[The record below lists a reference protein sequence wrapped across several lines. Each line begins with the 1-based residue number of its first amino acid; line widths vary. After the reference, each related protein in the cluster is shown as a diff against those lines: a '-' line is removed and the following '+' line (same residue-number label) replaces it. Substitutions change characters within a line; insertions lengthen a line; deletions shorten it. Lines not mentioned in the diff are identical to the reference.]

1 MNTVYKVCLLGKE
14 NEVKQIIVF
23 SKEANEEASENLF
36 NEKEQTFIEEND
48 IPVRF
53 SKSVFHKDDSI
64 ATIKNKILKEIDFV
78 VSYYELYLFSNIE
91 NPYKNLQSIFEN
103 ISGKDGFIDR
113 NKFEQLIINLG
124 ISSNVLNKV
133 DISKTRFL
141 LDDLLA
147 IQDGL
152 TDNSSNYKLSIGK
165 KFRMVHDELFSANP
179 YDILKTTKN
188 THKSNN
194 PLESFENQLL
204 LNNNGGNFI
213 DNTIF
218 VCFAEDVLEHA
229 EENALD
235 SELIISLYYPLLIK
249 YEVIDKD
256 SLFLK
261 RENLIKKSKKITS
274 KFAFDTYE
282 KVDLFYNVYN
292 EREIE
297 LPYISKGVSAFSLTI
312 QPDFKHLLPLD
323 IIFKNIHSTKIIP
336 FIKYNPGFRREN
348 IYRFYSEDIT
358 KYGTKIPFLSA
369 RTILK
374 LAKETGKKKQISFS
388 IENENGDFY
397 IDIQN
402 NGDINISGNNF
413 KEPIDIESI
422 NGVIQSIANPIINH
436 MNEFLRKNGYE
447 MKEFND
453 IRRNDVEIEYLKYTI
468 SLKVDKEINIT
479 DYNNC
484 LSPIFE
490 IGTNEND
497 IHKGLSMRFKRVENY
512 NEMDEEDIFIA
523 SLYGKNKTDKEMAEM
538 ISKKYEITFQ
548 AASIKLSKFIR
559 NHEQM
564 VGRTN
569 IIKIADSP
577 GFLVNMG
584 IKSYDDL
591 FICDIEMDN
600 ISISIHMGYI
610 DAIVMYIDSLL
621 RISQDSKLKKSIL
634 RLCDKTES
642 KPIEKFDNIVTG
654 IEAVAVS
661 DILFSDVYEELE
673 LSEAEGEGESQ
684 INELDHDGN
693 VESTA
698 FGDLKQYESADI
710 TDDIEDIKEY
720 ENAEDFELLS
730 PIQDESLSPIQ
741 AESLSPIQDESLSPI
756 QAESLSPIQDESLS
770 PIQAESLSPIQ
781 DESLSPIQDESLSPI
796 QDSTSKSSSANS
808 LMMAP
813 EEYSS
818 NTSRKTSKSSSA
830 NSLMMAPEEEDSSN
844 TSRKTSKSSS
854 ANSLMMAP
862 EEDSSKTSRKTSKSS
877 SANSL
882 MMAPEEEDSSNS
894 KSIEKGGSQE
904 DKIKE
909 KQLDG
914 MLLKDSN
921 NNIFLSKLKKKE
933 PTLFLS
939 EDDGKFSAYSTLCQ
953 ASRQRQPVILSQ
965 EEKNKIDENDKASN
979 SKSYNH
985 ALEYGSDP
993 NKKNWYI
1000 CPRFWCLKTNTSI
1013 SEADVKAG
1021 KCGKVIPKGE
1031 KTVKKGHYVYEFNHN
1046 IQHHGPDGSY
1056 KENTPGFLEGSL
1068 HPKGLCL
1075 PCCFKKEWDSKGQ
1088 VDRRNECLKQPDE
1101 YTKKEKRPKNA
1112 KQEEYV
1118 YEIRRYP
1125 IPQKRWGFLPM
1136 AVQLFLQTD
1145 NSLSVNPDNNKYLK
1159 NDQSTTTLLRYGVEN
1174 SANKSFIACMADL
1187 YAYKKRI
1194 ATVPSIEEMCNII
1207 AQAVTIDLFVNY
1219 HNGSLLSIF
1228 KPKIY
1233 DVDKIDP
1240 TKYEESAFIKKLDMS
1255 NETHI
1260 EFINEAIAA
1269 YENFIEFLKNKE
1281 SYIDHTYLWDI
1292 VCSPNPNLFQ
1302 TGCNLAIL
1310 KIREVDI
1317 TDDIELLCPTSVYS
1331 SVLYDIRKET
1341 VVLLKHDNYYE
1352 PIYLF
1357 MYNIETLQQNVFN
1370 KKNQK
1375 TTNENVV
1382 VKKELVIKKTF
1393 LEDKSVDN
1401 IKEVLQ
1407 IIRNSI
1413 KKFCAPQSSMPR
1425 IYKFKRPLPAET
1437 LYLILLKY
1445 AFEIKNQVLNYQGKT
1460 IGFWIRAKDDGIFIP
1475 CYPSSQMPDIPVLFM
1490 DDDTLWNDYI
1500 TTRDRLRKIHSI
1512 SKGEILCRPKVK
1524 IMEDGL
1530 IVGILTETNQF
1541 IMLSNPTENIE
1552 PDGIPVINDENY
1564 IIADKVF
1571 AQTKQQDEV
1580 RVNTIKMISLET
1592 QFYSAFRTT
1601 IRGLLNQ
1608 MKNKQYKQQIT
1619 EIIENPRYLYKSKL
1633 NTVERII
1640 RKISR
1645 DTILFQQFDEATLLA
1660 LDEITDCFS
1669 NPTDK
1674 KYCVLRT
1681 SGEYQIILP
1690 EKHLISGLNNN
1701 LIYFS
1706 RIADELIRYKR
1717 IQLFMMDTKM
1727 YLNITNTEYKI
1738 NEDEMIM
1745 LESLLTSDYFK
1756 SIEPYEHGK
1765 TTKITY
1771 ETANPIIT
1779 QKYSNEVSLDEQQ
1792 KIVISDNTK
1801 EEIQDKFGI
1810 ECIRRTIPII
1820 GKTISEWKAF
1830 FPKNATE
1837 TELHS
1842 SVKCSYYPIIYIYN
1856 IVYNVQMT
1864 VEQVKS
1870 KLAIEYEKYM
1880 SKYQTKILGILRKQG
1895 KRDMVDDILRDK
1907 YTLQTAIASEVYF
1920 LTNLDYWILST
1931 QFSLPII
1938 LFHQKRL
1945 KNLANTT
1952 NWLKLSD
1959 PPTDKA
1965 REYFFIRVSTEPDS
1979 PGNYLPQYN
1988 VIKPTLKSSSSEI
2001 TQLFANGTPES
2012 IMSLETYFDKIEL

>member
-1 MNTVYKVCLLGKE
+1 MDTVYKVCLLGEK

-23 SKEANEEASENLF
+23 SKSANEEASDSLF
-36 NEKEQTFIEEND
+36 NSKEQDFIEKNN
-48 IPVRF
+48 IPIKF
-53 SKSVFHKDDSI
+53 SKFVFYKDDSI
-64 ATIKNKILKEIDFV
+64 ATIKNKILKEINFV
-78 VSYYELYLFSNIE
+78 VSYHELYLFSNIE
-91 NPYKNLQSIFEN
+91 NPYKNLQVVFESV
-103 ISGKDGFIDR
+103 SGKNDFITR
-113 NKFEQLIINLG
+113 SQFEQLIINLG
-124 ISSNVLNKV
+124 ISSTILDKIDINK
-133 DISKTRFL
+133 KQFL
-141 LDDLLA
+141 LEDLLN

-152 TDNSSNYKLSIGK
+152 KDDSSYYKLSIGK

-179 YDILKTTKN
+179 YDILKTTRLQ
-188 THKSNN
+188 HKSNN

-204 LNNNGGNFI
+204 LNNNGGRFI
-213 DNTIF
+213 DNTLF
-218 VCFAEDVLEHA
+218 VCFAEDVLADSEKKSF
-229 EENALD
+229 D
-235 SELIISLYYPLLIK
+235 SELIISLYFPLLIK
-249 YEVIDKD
+249 QEVVDME
-256 SLFLK
+256 SLLK
-261 RENLIKKSKKITS
+261 KKENLITKTKKNAS
-274 KFAFDTYE
+274 KFVFDMYE
-282 KVDLFYNVYN
+282 KVDLFYNIYN
-292 EREIE
+292 ERITE
-297 LPYISKGVSAFSLTI
+297 LPYVSKGLSVFSI
-312 QPDFKHLLPLD
+312 IIHPDFKHLLPLD
-323 IIFKNIHSTKIIP
+323 IIFKNIHSTKVIP

-358 KYGTKIPFLSA
+358 KYGTKIPFLPA
-369 RTILK
+369 KTILK

-402 NGDINISGNNF
+402 NGDISISGNNF
-413 KEPIDIESI
+413 KEPIDISEL
-422 NGVIQSIANPIINH
+422 NQVIQSIANPIINH
-436 MNEFLRKNGYE
+436 MNDFLRKNGYE
-447 MKEFND
+447 IKEFQD
-453 IRRNDVEIEYLKYTI
+453 IRRDDIEIEYMKYTM
-468 SLKVDKEINIT
+468 SLKINKEIDIT
-479 DYNNC
+479 KFNSC

-490 IGTNEND
+490 IETDD
-497 IHKGLSMRFKRVENY
+497 IHKGASMRFKRVENY

-523 SLYGKNKTDKEMAEM
+523 SLYGKAKTDREIAEM
-538 ISKKYEITFQ
+538 ISKKYEITFES
-548 AASIKLSKFIR
+548 ASLKLANFIK
-559 NHEQM
+559 NHE
-564 VGRTN
+564 RTIN
-569 IIKIADSP
+569 KAQGGPSVIKVADSP
-577 GFLVNMG
+577 GFLVNMS
-584 IKSYDDL
+584 IKSYDDI
-591 FICDIEMDN
+591 FICEIELDN
-600 ISISIHMGYI
+600 VSIHLHMEYI
-610 DAIVMYIDSLL
+610 DVIQMYIDSLL
-621 RISQDSKLKKSIL
+621 RITQDTSLKKALISRI
-634 RLCDKTES
+634 CKES
-642 KPIEKFDNIVTG
+642 DIKSKKIEKFDNIVTG
-654 IEAVAVS
+654 IEATLVS
-661 DILFSDVYEELE
+661 DIIYSDVFEDVD
-673 LSEAEGEGESQ
+673 AESDAIVESDMQ
-684 INELDHDGN
+684 DIDLDN
-693 VESTA
+693 VETTA
-698 FGDLKQYESADI
+698 FGDLKQYESVDI
-710 TDDIEDIKEY
+710 NQDIEDIDEY
-720 ENAEDFELLS
+720 ENTEDFEILS
-730 PIQDESLSPIQ
+730 PIQEEEDESIN
-741 AESLSPIQDESLSPI
+741 
-756 QAESLSPIQDESLS
+756 
-770 PIQAESLSPIQ
+770 
-781 DESLSPIQDESLSPI
+781 
-796 QDSTSKSSSANS
+796 SSEANS

-813 EEYSS
+813 EEASET
-818 NTSRKTSKSSSA
+818 NDSKSSEA
-830 NSLMMAPEEEDSSN
+830 NSLMMAPEEASDASN
-844 TSRKTSKSSS
+844 SKSSEANS
-854 ANSLMMAP
+854 LMMAPEEASETNDSKSSEANSLMMAP
-862 EEDSSKTSRKTSKSS
+862 EEDSD
-877 SANSL
+877 A
-882 MMAPEEEDSSNS
+882 SNS
-894 KSIEKGGSQE
+894 NSSEKGGSKE
-904 DKIKE
+904 DSSQDGKE

-914 MLLKDSN
+914 MLLKNNN

-939 EDDGKFSAYSTLCQ
+939 EDDGKFKAYSTLCQ
-953 ASRQRQPVILSQ
+953 ASRQRQPVILTQ
-965 EEKNKIDENDKASN
+965 EEKDKIDENDRANN
-979 SKSYNH
+979 SKSYNN

-993 NKKNWYI
+993 TKKNWYI
-1000 CPRFWCLKTNTSI
+1000 CPRYWCLKTNSSI
-1013 SEADVKAG
+1013 SEEDVKAG

-1088 VDRRNECLKQPDE
+1088 VDRRNECLNDPE
-1101 YTKKEKRPKNA
+1101 TTVKKDKRPKNA

-1118 YEIRRYP
+1118 YETRRYP
-1125 IPQKRWGFLPM
+1125 IPSKRWGFLPM
-1136 AVQLFLQTD
+1136 AVQFFLQTD
-1145 NSLSVNPDNNKYLK
+1145 NSISVNPDNNKFLK
-1159 NDQSTTTLLRYGVEN
+1159 DNESTSTLLRYGVEN
-1174 SANKSFIACMADL
+1174 STNKSFIACIADL
-1187 YAYKKRI
+1187 YAYKKRS
-1194 ATVPSIEEMCNII
+1194 ATVPTIEEMCNII
-1207 AQAVTIDLFVNY
+1207 ATAVTIDLFVNY

-1233 DVDKIDP
+1233 ELDKIDP
-1240 TKYEESAFIKKLDMS
+1240 TKYESSSFISKLDMA

-1260 EFINEAIAA
+1260 DFINNAIAA

-1331 SVLYDIRKET
+1331 SVLYDMRKET

-1357 MYNIETLQQNVFN
+1357 TYMIETQDKNVTN
-1370 KKNQK
+1370 KKKQ
-1375 TTNENVV
+1375 TTVPEKVV

-1413 KKFCAPQSSMPR
+1413 KKFCAPQASMPR
-1425 IYKFKRPLPAET
+1425 VYKFKRPLPAET
-1437 LYLILLKY
+1437 LKLILLKY
-1445 AFEIKNQVLNYQGKT
+1445 TFEIKNQVLNYQGKT

-1475 CYPSSQMPDIPVLFM
+1475 CYPSSQLPDIPVLFM
-1490 DDDTLWNDYI
+1490 DDDTLWSDYI
-1500 TTRDRLRKIHSI
+1500 TTRDRLKKIHSI
-1512 SKGEILCRPKVK
+1512 SKGEILCRPKLK

-1530 IVGILTETNQF
+1530 IIGILTETNQF

-1564 IIADKVF
+1564 IIADKELS
-1571 AQTKQQDEV
+1571 QSKHQDEL

-1608 MKNKQYKQQIT
+1608 SKNKPYKQQIT

-1633 NTVERII
+1633 DTVERII

-1645 DTILFQQFDEATLLA
+1645 TSIVFQGFDQATLLA

-1674 KYCVLRT
+1674 KYCILQK
-1681 SGEYQIILP
+1681 SGEYKIILP
-1690 EKHLISGLNNN
+1690 EKHLISGLNNSQ
-1701 LIYFS
+1701 IYFS

-1745 LESLLTSDYFK
+1745 LESLLTSEYFK

-1779 QKYSNEVSLDEQQ
+1779 QKYSNEVSLIEQQ
-1792 KIVISDNTK
+1792 EMVVSDNTK

-1810 ECIRRTIPII
+1810 ECVRRVIPIT

-1856 IVYNVQMT
+1856 SVYNIQMT
-1864 VEQVKS
+1864 IEQVKS
-1870 KLAIEYEKYM
+1870 KLANEYDKYM
-1880 SKYQTKILGILRKQG
+1880 GKYQNKILGVLRKQG
-1895 KRDMVDDILRDK
+1895 KKDMIDDIFRDK
-1907 YTLQTAIASEVYF
+1907 YTLQTAIATEVYF
-1920 LTNLDYWILST
+1920 LTNLDYWILAK

-1938 LFHQKRL
+1938 LFHQKKL
-1945 KNLANTT
+1945 KNLVNTV

-1959 PPTDKA
+1959 PPSDKPND
-1965 REYFFIRVSTEPDS
+1965 FVFIRVSTEPVN
-1979 PGNYLPQYN
+1979 PGNYLTQYN
-1988 VIKPTLKSSSSEI
+1988 IIKPTLKSTSKSI
-2001 TQLFANGTPES
+2001 IQLFENS
-2012 IMSLETYFDKIEL
+2012 IPDSTMSLETYFDKIELNL

>member
-1 MNTVYKVCLLGKE
+1 MDTVYKVCLLGKK

-23 SKEANEEASENLF
+23 SKEANEEAMETLF
-36 NEKEQTFIEEND
+36 NSKEYAFIEKNN
-48 IPVRF
+48 IPVQF
-53 SKSVFHKDDSI
+53 SKFIFYKDDSI
-64 ATIKNKILKEIDFV
+64 VTIKNKLLKELDFV
-78 VSYYELYLFSNIE
+78 VSYHELYLFSNIE
-91 NPYKNLQSIFEN
+91 NPYKNLQAVFERV
-103 ISGKDGFIDR
+103 SGKDDFITR
-113 NKFEQLIINLG
+113 SQFEQLIINLG
-124 ISSNVLNKV
+124 ISSKVLDKI
-133 DISKTRFL
+133 DISKSQFL
-141 LDDLLA
+141 LEDLLA
-147 IQDGL
+147 IQDGIQDDL
-152 TDNSSNYKLSIGK
+152 SYYKLSIGK

-179 YDILKTTKN
+179 YDILKTTRLQ
-188 THKSNN
+188 HKSAN

-204 LNNNGGNFI
+204 LNNNGGKFI

-218 VCFAEDVLEHA
+218 VCFAEDVLEHT
-229 EENALD
+229 EENSFD
-235 SELIISLYYPLLIK
+235 SELIISLYFPLLIK
-249 YEVIDKD
+249 QQVIDLD
-256 SLFLK
+256 SLLKK
-261 RENLIKKSKKITS
+261 RENLIKKSKKNIS
-274 KFAFDTYE
+274 KHILDTYD
-282 KVDLFYNVYN
+282 KVDLFYNIYN
-292 EREIE
+292 ERTSE
-297 LPYISKGVSAFSLTI
+297 LPYLSKGVSVFSI
-312 QPDFKHLLPLD
+312 IVHPDFKHLLPLD
-323 IIFKNIHSTKIIP
+323 IIFKNIHSTKVIP

-369 RTILK
+369 KTILK

-402 NGDINISGNNF
+402 NGDISISGNNF
-413 KEPIDIESI
+413 KEPIDISDL
-422 NGVIQSIANPIINH
+422 NSVIQTIANPIINH
-436 MNEFLRKNGYE
+436 INDFLRKNGYE
-447 MKEFND
+447 IKEFQD
-453 IRRNDVEIEYLKYTI
+453 IRRDDIEIEYMKYTMSI
-468 SLKVDKEINIT
+468 KIDKEIDLSKFNS
-479 DYNNC
+479 C
-484 LSPIFE
+484 LTPIFE
-490 IGTNEND
+490 IETND
-497 IHKGLSMRFKRVENY
+497 IHKGASMRFKRVENY

-523 SLYGKNKTDKEMAEM
+523 SLYGRFKTDREIAEI
-538 ISKKYEITFQ
+538 ISKKYEITFES
-548 AASIKLSKFIR
+548 ASLKLANFIK
-559 NHEQM
+559 NHD
-564 VGRTN
+564 RT
-569 IIKIADSP
+569 IDKVQGGPSVIKVADSP
-577 GFLVNMG
+577 GFLVNMS
-584 IKSYDDL
+584 IKSYDDI
-591 FICDIEMDN
+591 FMCEIEMDN
-600 ISISIHMGYI
+600 ISIHLHVEYI
-610 DAIVMYIDSLL
+610 DVIQIYIDSLL
-621 RISQDSKLKKSIL
+621 RITQDTTLKKSIIS
-634 RLCDKTES
+634 RICKDSDIKS
-642 KPIEKFDNIVTG
+642 KDIKQFDNIVTG
-654 IEAVAVS
+654 IEAALVS
-661 DILFSDVYEELE
+661 DIIYSDVFEDL
-673 LSEAEGEGESQ
+673 EAEAEVDGVDTGEGE
-684 INELDHDGN
+684 LDN
-693 VESTA
+693 LETTA
-698 FGDLKQYESADI
+698 FGDLKQYESINIDEDIADI
-710 TDDIEDIKEY
+710 EEY
-720 ENAEDFELLS
+720 ENTEDFEILS
-730 PIQDESLSPIQ
+730 PIEEES
-741 AESLSPIQDESLSPI
+741 
-756 QAESLSPIQDESLS
+756 
-770 PIQAESLSPIQ
+770 
-781 DESLSPIQDESLSPI
+781 
-796 QDSTSKSSSANS
+796 SKSSEANR

-813 EEYSS
+813 EEES
-818 NTSRKTSKSSSA
+818 NSNNSKSSEA
-830 NSLMMAPEEEDSSN
+830 NSLMMAPEEESTNSS
-844 TSRKTSKSSS
+844 
-854 ANSLMMAP
+854 
-862 EEDSSKTSRKTSKSS
+862 E
-877 SANSL
+877 ANSL
-882 MMAPEEEDSSNS
+882 MMAPEEESDNSRS
-894 KSIEKGGSQE
+894 KSSEKGGSK
-904 DKIKE
+904 DDSSKDGKE

-914 MLLKDSN
+914 MLLKTNN

-939 EDDGKFSAYSTLCQ
+939 EDDGKFSAYSKLCQ
-953 ASRQRQPVILSQ
+953 ASRQRQPVILTQ
-965 EEKNKIDENDKASN
+965 EEKDKIDENDKANN

-993 NKKNWYI
+993 TKKNWYI
-1000 CPRFWCLKTNTSI
+1000 CPRYWCLKTNTSI

-1056 KENTPGFLEGSL
+1056 QENTPGFLEGSL

-1088 VDRRNECLKQPDE
+1088 VDRRNECLTQPDI
-1101 YTKKEKRPKNA
+1101 TVKKDKRPKNA

-1118 YEIRRYP
+1118 YETRRYP
-1125 IPQKRWGFLPM
+1125 IPSKRWGFLPM

-1145 NSLSVNPDNNKYLK
+1145 NSISVNPDNNKFLK
-1159 NDQSTTTLLRYGVEN
+1159 DDESSSTLLRYGVEN
-1174 SANKSFIACMADL
+1174 STNKSFVACIADL
-1187 YAYKKRI
+1187 YAYKKRSSS
-1194 ATVPSIEEMCNII
+1194 VPTIEKMCNII
-1207 AQAVTIDLFVNY
+1207 ASAVTIDLFVNY

-1228 KPKIY
+1228 KPKLY
-1233 DVDKIDP
+1233 EVDKIDP
-1240 TKYEESAFIKKLDMS
+1240 TKYESSSFINNLNMG

-1260 EFINEAIAA
+1260 DFINNAIAA
-1269 YENFIEFLKNKE
+1269 YENFIDFLKNKD

-1331 SVLYDIRKET
+1331 SVLYDMRKET

-1357 MYNIETLQQNVFN
+1357 TYNIETQDKTVTN
-1370 KKNQK
+1370 KKKQ
-1375 TTNENVV
+1375 TTVAEKVV
-1382 VKKELVIKKTF
+1382 TKKELIIKKTF

-1413 KKFCAPQSSMPR
+1413 KKFCAPQASMPR
-1425 IYKFKRPLPAET
+1425 VYKFKKPLTAET
-1437 LYLILLKY
+1437 LKLVLLKY
-1445 AFEIKNQVLNYQGKT
+1445 TFDIKNQVLNYQGKT
-1460 IGFWIRAKDDGIFIP
+1460 IGFWIRAKDDGVFIP
-1475 CYPSSQMPDIPVLFM
+1475 CYPSSQIQDIPILFM

-1500 TTRDRLRKIHSI
+1500 TTRDRLKKIHSI
-1512 SKGEILCRPKVK
+1512 SKGEILCRPKLKV
-1524 IMEDGL
+1524 MEDGL
-1530 IVGILTETNQF
+1530 IIGILTETNQF

-1564 IIADKVF
+1564 IIADKELS
-1571 AQTKQQDEV
+1571 QSKQEDQL

-1601 IRGLLNQ
+1601 VRGLLNQ
-1608 MKNKQYKQQIT
+1608 SKNKPYKLQIT

-1633 NTVERII
+1633 ETVERII

-1645 DTILFQQFDEATLLA
+1645 TAISFQGFDQDTLLA

-1674 KYCVLRT
+1674 KYCILQK

-1690 EKHLISGLNNN
+1690 EKHLISGLNNTV
-1701 LIYFS
+1701 IYFS

-1745 LESLLTSDYFK
+1745 LESLLTSEYFK

-1779 QKYSNEVSLDEQQ
+1779 QKYSNEVSLVEQQ
-1792 KIVISDNTK
+1792 EMVISDNTK

-1810 ECIRRTIPII
+1810 ECVRRVIPII

-1842 SVKCSYYPIIYIYN
+1842 SIKCSFYPIIYIYN
-1856 IVYNVQMT
+1856 SVYNIQMT
-1864 VEQVKS
+1864 IEQVKS
-1870 KLAIEYEKYM
+1870 KLSNEYEKYM
-1880 SKYQTKILGILRKQG
+1880 SKYQNKILGILRKQG
-1895 KRDMVDDILRDK
+1895 KKDMVDNILADK
-1907 YTLQTAIASEVYF
+1907 YSLQTVIATEVYY
-1920 LTNLDYWILST
+1920 LTNLDYWILAK

-1945 KNLANTT
+1945 KNLVNTV

-1959 PPTDKA
+1959 PPTGKLQ
-1965 REYFFIRVSTEPDS
+1965 EFYFIRVPTEPVN

-1988 VIKPTLKSSSSEI
+1988 VIKPPMKSKSKSMNE
-2001 TQLFANGTPES
+2001 LFANGSPNS
-2012 IMSLETYFDKIEL
+2012 NLSLETYFDKIEINI